1 MNHRPADEPTQQW
14 HALSA
19 LAPAIAQT
27 FVSLA
32 SDIAL
37 VIDRQGI
44 IRSVALNADA
54 NPPPDADAWVGRAW
68 ADTVTSSTRPK
79 IEKLLQ
85 EVTATGVSRRREVN
99 HPGDGGG
106 DIPMAYTALRLG
118 SEGPVLAAGRDLRA
132 VAAIQQRFLDTQQ
145 ELERGYWRKRHG
157 DFRYQMLFQVATDG
171 VLVVDATSLQIVDAN
186 PAASTML
193 DLTID
198 ELTARKLPAAF
209 DNKSQAA
216 VIELLDAAK
225 RSGRPAEVRARVA
238 RRDLLICVNAT
249 PFRADDRLLLLVRAR
264 LHESADPAEL
274 QVTGGTG
281 VFERLPDGI
290 VVTDPSGRV
299 LMANPSFLTLAGIES
314 EEHARGQL
322 LSQWIGKR
330 PGELTA
336 VIAAARLQGI
346 AARRRTIL
354 RSALGT
360 EHVLE
365 MSAALV
371 PEFDQECIGFTLRRV
386 FSAREGEPTDARAH
400 LQASIERVAKSIGQA
415 SLPDLI
421 RESSEHVE
429 RYLIEQAMLR
439 AGGDTRAAARLLQIA
454 LESLELRLHR
464 HLLDAPSLPP
474 SDAEAPG

>member
-1 MNHRPADEPTQQW
+1 MTHRPADEPTQWQ
-14 HALSA
+14 ALSA

-44 IRSVALNADA
+44 IRSVALNADVNA
-54 NPPPDADAWVGRAW
+54 LPDAEAWVGRAW

-85 EVTATGVSRRREVN
+85 EVSTTGVSRRREVN
-99 HPGDGGG
+99 HPAEDGN

-118 SEGPVLAAGRDLRA
+118 KEGPVLAAGRDLRA

-157 DFRYQMLFQVATDG
+157 DFRYQLLFQVATDG
-171 VLVVDATSLQIVDAN
+171 VIVVEADTLQVLDAN

-193 DLTID
+193 DLTVD
-198 ELTARKLPAAF
+198 ELTSRKLPAAF

-216 VIELLDAAK
+216 LIELLDAAR

-238 RRDLLICVNAT
+238 RRDLQVCVNAT
-249 PFRADDRLLLLVRAR
+249 PFRADERMLLLVRAR
-264 LHESADPAEL
+264 LHESADPSEL
-274 QVTGGTG
+274 QVTQGTG
-281 VFERLPDGI
+281 LFERLPDGI
-290 VVTDPSGRV
+290 VVTDPSGRI
-299 LMANPSFLTLAGIES
+299 LMANPAFLTLAGIES
-314 EEHARGQL
+314 EEHARGEPL
-322 LSQWIGKR
+322 NHWIGSR
-330 PGELTA
+330 PSELSA

-354 RSALGT
+354 RSSLGT

-400 LQASIERVAKSIGQA
+400 LLASIERVAKSMGQA
-415 SLPDLI
+415 SLPELI

-429 RYLIEQAMLR
+429 RYLIEQAMFR

-464 HLLDAPSLPP
+464 HLLDTPSSAGDGQSPP
-474 SDAEAPG
+474 

>member
-1 MNHRPADEPTQQW
+1 MTHRSSDESTQWQ
-14 HALSA
+14 ALSA

-44 IRSVALNADA
+44 IRSVALNSDTAA
-54 NPPPDADAWVGRAW
+54 PPDAESWVGRPW
-68 ADTVTSSTRPK
+68 ADTVTSGTRPK

-85 EVTATGVSRRREVN
+85 EVRTSGVSRRREVN
-99 HPGDGGG
+99 HPGDGG
-106 DIPMAYTALRLG
+106 DIPMSYTALRLG
-118 SEGPVLAAGRDLRA
+118 TEGPVLAAGRDLRA

-157 DFRYQMLFQVATDG
+157 DFRYRLLFQVATDG
-171 VLVVDATSLQIVDAN
+171 VIVVDANTLQVLDAN

-193 DLTID
+193 DLTTD
-198 ELTARKLPAAF
+198 ELTAAKLPAAF

-225 RSGRPAEVRARVA
+225 RSGRPREVRARAA
-238 RRDLLICVNAT
+238 RRDLLVCINAT
-249 PFRADDRLLLLVRAR
+249 PFRAEERLLLLVRAR
-264 LHESADPAEL
+264 LHESADPADL
-274 QVTGGTG
+274 HDVHGSGL
-281 VFERLPDGI
+281 FERLPDGI
-290 VVTDPSGRV
+290 VVTDTGGRI
-299 LMANPSFLTLAGIES
+299 LMANPAFMTLAGIES
-314 EEHARGQL
+314 EERARGQL
-322 LSQWIGKR
+322 LSHWVGNR
-330 PGELTA
+330 ASELMA

-346 AARRRTIL
+346 AARRRTVL

-360 EHVLE
+360 EHIME

-371 PEFDQECIGFTLRRV
+371 PELDQECVGFTLRRV
-386 FSAREGEPTDARAH
+386 FSSRAGEPTDARAH
-400 LQASIERVAKSIGQA
+400 LLASIERVAKSIGQA

-429 RYLIEQAMLR
+429 RYLVEQAMFR

-464 HLLDAPSLPP
+464 HLVEVPLSPEEDQAPS
-474 SDAEAPG
+474 